1 MANWD
6 LLNEKDGL
14 EKNDLG
20 HDVGEKLF
28 LQCKMWKWN

>member
-1 MANWD
+1 MANLN

-14 EKNDLG
+14 EKKNDLG

-28 LQCKMWKWN
+28 LQCKMWK